1 MAQYK
6 SRTTKPGAERN
17 SFRPD
22 VIEKYIPQES
32 GKLLEFLLSSM
43 PQRKRTT
50 VKEFLK
56 HNQIAINGIP
66 VTKFDAELNPGDKVE
81 VNLSRE
87 FRVFSHRR
95 VKIAYE
101 DDDIIVIEKGYGL
114 LSMGT
119 DKVKDGT
126 AYSIL
131 RDYVKWRDPRNKL
144 FIVHRLDRDHI
155 GIDDVC

>member
-1 MAQYK
+1 MSVLKSRFAVLQLVKNHKMAQYK

-81 VNLSRE
+81 VNLSR
-87 FRVFSHRR
+87 
-95 VKIAYE
+95 
-101 DDDIIVIEKGYGL
+101 
-114 LSMGT
+114 
-119 DKVKDGT
+119 
-126 AYSIL
+126 
-131 RDYVKWRDPRNKL
+131 
-144 FIVHRLDRDHI
+144 
-155 GIDDVC
+155 GIPGFLTSAC